1 MQGGWGH
8 VRRRGSGRGHL
19 GTCAVCSQ
27 GPWAVRP
34 AACALQVKAGLG
46 VNVIGLVTV
55 MVAINTWGLSLFDL
69 NTFPAWAKV
78 SNITDQA

>member
-1 MQGGWGH
+1 M
-8 VRRRGSGRGHL
+8 
-19 GTCAVCSQ
+19 
-27 GPWAVRP
+27 RP
-34 AACALQVKAGLG
+34 AAGVLQVKAGLG

-55 MVAINTWGLSLFDL
+55 MVAINTWGISLFNL

>member
-1 MQGGWGH
+1 MCCLLTVTAGC
-8 VRRRGSGRGHL
+8 VP
-19 GTCAVCSQ
+19 CCCV
-27 GPWAVRP
+27 
-34 AACALQVKAGLG
+34 LQVKAGLG

-55 MVAINTWGLSLFDL
+55 MVAINTWGISLFNL